1 MTLLGID
8 PGYDRVGWAI
18 LLPNPKKARII
29 ASGCIETRKTDSLL
43 QRYQQIDTELSA
55 RVKQYKPVEC
65 GIEKLFYE
73 KNAKTAIQ
81 VSEARGIIISC
92 LFRHKVAIFD
102 YTPLQIK
109 SAVAGNGRATKQ
121 EVKKMVQLLTTCE
134 KLPKLDDEVDAIA
147 AALCHSVSRSVRLL
161 TSR

>member
-8 PGYDRVGWAI
+8 PGYDRIGWAI
-18 LLPNPKKARII
+18 LVPHPKKAHVV
-29 ASGCIETRKTDSLL
+29 ASGCIETHKTDSIFE
-43 QRYQQIDTELSA
+43 RYQHIDQELTA
-55 RVKQYKPVEC
+55 IIKQHKPSEC

-81 VSEARGIIISC
+81 VSEARGIVISC
-92 LFRHKVAIFD
+92 LFRHDVEIYD

-109 SAVAGNGRATKQ
+109 SAVAGNGRASKQ

-147 AALCHSVSRSVRLL
+147 IALCHSVSRTIKKL
-161 TSR
+161 TNR

>member
-18 LLPNPKKARII
+18 LVPNPKKAQIV
-29 ASGCIETRKTDSLL
+29 ASGCIETRKKDTIF

-55 RVKQYKPVEC
+55 ILKQHQPSEC

-73 KNAKTAIQ
+73 KNAKTAMQ

-92 LFRHKVAIFD
+92 LFRHNVEVFD

-109 SAVAGNGRATKQ
+109 SAVTGNGHSNKQ
-121 EVKKMVQLLTTCE
+121 EVKKMVQLLTICE

-147 AALCHSVSRSVRLL
+147 AALCHSVSRSVRKL
-161 TSR
+161 TIR